1 MKRGLPLAL
10 ILGAGLSIAFAR
22 PFYFGTWKITSAVV
36 APWADETARKP
47 DTAEMRSL
55 VGRTVTITAT
65 GIRGPRPVACAKAR
79 YGVKEY
85 PADML
90 FQGAFD
96 EMRRRNASVDPA
108 KLAAS
113 VGFKGAQKW
122 KTVETG
128 CGNEI
133 AYHFIDSDTA
143 AFGLNDYVY
152 TLKKQP

>member
-1 MKRGLPLAL
+1 MRRLLLVFFAAF
-10 ILGAGLSIAFAR
+10 ILQAAD
-22 PFYFGTWKITSAVV
+22 PFYVGTWKIVSAAV

-47 DTAEMRSL
+47 DTAEMKSL
-55 VGRTVTITAT
+55 VEKTVTITSNA
-65 GIRGPRPVACAKAR
+65 IQGPRQVACPKAR
-79 YGVKEY
+79 FQVKEY

-96 EMRRRNASVDPA
+96 EMHRRNASSDPA

-122 KTVETG
+122 KTIETG

-133 AYHFIDSDTA
+133 DYHFIDSGTA

-152 TLKKQP
+152 GLKKQ